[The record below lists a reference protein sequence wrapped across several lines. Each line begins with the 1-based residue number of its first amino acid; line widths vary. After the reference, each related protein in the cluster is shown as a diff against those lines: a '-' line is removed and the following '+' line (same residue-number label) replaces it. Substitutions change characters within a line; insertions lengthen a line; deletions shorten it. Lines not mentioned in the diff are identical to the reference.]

1 MIHNEKV
8 TSLPRDFFLSSDF
21 NQTSTKKKNS
31 FFIERT
37 SMTFFVV
44 TMGKCQLFFM
54 WKGANLG
61 LLGPLGP

>member
-8 TSLPRDFFLSSDF
+8 TSLPRAFFSVF
-21 NQTSTKKKNS
+21 KQTSTKKKNS